1 MKDVGLVIYVLLK
14 ICIHDERCNPGC
26 IRISEDMLVFL
37 MKDVRLGIYVLLK
50 ICIPNERCTPG
61 DICTSEDMYS

>member
-26 IRISEDMLVFL
+26 IRISEDILVFL
-37 MKDVRLGIYVLLK
+37 MRDVRLGIFVLLK
-50 ICIPNERCTPG
+50 ICISIERYNPNV
-61 DICTSEDMYS
+61 YS